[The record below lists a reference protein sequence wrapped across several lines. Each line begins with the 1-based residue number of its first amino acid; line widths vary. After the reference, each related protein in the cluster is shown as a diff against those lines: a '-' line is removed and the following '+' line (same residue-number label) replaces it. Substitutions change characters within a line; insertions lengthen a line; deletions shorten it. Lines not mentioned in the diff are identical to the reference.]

1 MKQTIIALLLASTSA
16 IRITEGPKCEYKA
29 RTSPVPAQFTG
40 REDDT
45 FMRSIIEKYSDEE
58 FCDGKATGKFAVSKS
73 SASALA
79 TEVVGTHMPNAPA
92 EYLNDNFPKAWDR
105 ADVNRTGHVDAA
117 RAATMIREVVANPV
131 VGLGLQMQKP
141 KQSLAASKGDP
152 VVEYKA
158 RESPV
163 PEHFTGREDDTFMRS
178 IIGTYSKEKFVDGK
192 PTGEFF
198 MDKKG
203 FEAISN
209 EVVNTHVKPDSV
221 PDYLKETAKQDESK
235 AGVQPAVG
243 RMDQAWNRAD
253 VNGTGMVESSR
264 VPTYLRE
271 IVGPGAGFGLQ
282 MQKTSK
288 PLGKK

>member
-16 IRITEGPKCEYKA
+16 IRITGDDPKCEYKA
-29 RTSPVPAQFTG
+29 RTSPVPDRYTG

-45 FMRSIIEKYSDEE
+45 FMRSIIEKYSDEK
-58 FCDGKATGKFAVSKS
+58 FCDGKATGEFAVSKS

-79 TEVVGTHMPNAPA
+79 GEVVGSHMPNAPGG
-92 EYLNDNFPKAWDR
+92 YLSDNFPKAWER
-105 ADVNRTGHVDAA
+105 ADVNQTGHVDAQ
-117 RAATMIREVVANPV
+117 RAATMIREVVADQG
-131 VGLGLQMQKP
+131 VGIKLQMQKP
-141 KQSLAASKGDP
+141 KQSLATTKGDDT
-152 VVEYKA
+152 VEYKA
-158 RESPV
+158 RESPI

-178 IIGTYSKEKFVDGK
+178 IIGTYSKEKFVNGK
-192 PTGEFF
+192 ATGEFF

-221 PDYLKETAKQDESK
+221 KDYLKETGKQDEAK
-235 AGVQPAVG
+235 AGVQPSSG
-243 RMDQAWNRAD
+243 RMDTAWSRAD
-253 VNGTGMVESSR
+253 VNSTGMVEASR

-282 MQKTSK
+282 M
-288 PLGKK
+288 